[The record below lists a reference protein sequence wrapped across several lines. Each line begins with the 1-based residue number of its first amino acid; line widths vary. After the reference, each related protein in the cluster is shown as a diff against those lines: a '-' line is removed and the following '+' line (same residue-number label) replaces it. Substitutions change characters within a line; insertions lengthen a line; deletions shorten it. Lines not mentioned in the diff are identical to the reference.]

1 MEVKVYPNPVTN
13 ELTIE
18 MPGNNESVNFEII
31 NSMGAVIYNGSFI
44 QKTTIQTSGFAAGI
58 YVIKFANAN
67 NFEFKKVIKQ

>member
-1 MEVKVYPNPVTN
+1 
-13 ELTIE
+13 
-18 MPGNNESVNFEII
+18 
-31 NSMGAVIYNGSFI
+31 MGAVIYNGSFI